1 MLPVMFSVCHHHA
14 EITTNRH
21 YGTSRPDMT
30 EKLLTGTLS
39 LQTKKKKKKKTKN
52 KKKKKKKKERER
64 EKKYENKK
72 EKQVT
77 VMILTNKLAVQGK
90 QSIRSMLKF
99 DTQFIILAGEY
110 VSCYNVKN

>member
-14 EITTNRH
+14 EITTSRH

-39 LQTKKKKKKKTKN
+39 LHTKK
-52 KKKKKKKKERER
+52 RER
-64 EKKYENKK
+64 KNMKNKK
-72 EKQVT
+72 EKKQVT
-77 VMILTNKLAVQGK
+77 IMILTNKLAVQGK

>member
-39 LQTKKKKKKKTKN
+39 LHTKK
-52 KKKKKKKKERER
+52 R
-64 EKKYENKK
+64 EKKYE
-72 EKQVT
+72 KQKRKT
-77 VMILTNKLAVQGK
+77 SNDYDLDQQISCPGEAINIRHAVYYL
-90 QSIRSMLKF
+90 SR
-99 DTQFIILAGEY
+99 
-110 VSCYNVKN
+110 

>member
-30 EKLLTGTLS
+30 EKLLTGALS
-39 LQTKKKKKKKTKN
+39 LHTKK
-52 KKKKKKKKERER
+52 RER
-64 EKKYENKK
+64 KKNMKNKK

-77 VMILTNKLAVQGK
+77 IMILTNKLAVQGK

-99 DTQFIILAGEY
+99 DTLLIILVGEY
-110 VSCYNVKN
+110 VSCYNVN

>member
-39 LQTKKKKKKKTKN
+39 LHTKK
-52 KKKKKKKKERER
+52 ER
-64 EKKYENKK
+64 EKKYEKQKRKK
-72 EKQVT
+72 KQV
-77 VMILTNKLAVQGK
+77 LTNKLAVQGK
-90 QSIRSMLKF
+90 QSIRSMLKS

>member
-30 EKLLTGTLS
+30 EKLLTGTL
-39 LQTKKKKKKKTKN
+39 Q
-52 KKKKKKKKERER
+52 KKKERKR
-64 EKKYENKK
+64 EKNMKNKK

-77 VMILTNKLAVQGK
+77 IMI
-90 QSIRSMLKF
+90 SCP
-99 DTQFIILAGEY
+99 GEAT
-110 VSCYNVKN
+110 SLEMPNN

>member
-30 EKLLTGTLS
+30 EKLLTGALS
-39 LQTKKKKKKKTKN
+39 LHT
-52 KKKKKKKKERER
+52 KKERE
-64 EKKYENKK
+64 KKNMKNKK

-77 VMILTNKLAVQGK
+77 IMILTNKLAVQGK

-99 DTQFIILAGEY
+99 DTQLIILAGEY
-110 VSCYNVKN
+110 VSCYNVN

>member
-39 LQTKKKKKKKTKN
+39 LHTKK
-52 KKKKKKKKERER
+52 RER
-64 EKKYENKK
+64 KNMKNKK
-72 EKQVT
+72 EKKKTSNDYDLDQQISCPGEAINT
-77 VMILTNKLAVQGK
+77 QHAKIRHAVYYL
-90 QSIRSMLKF
+90 SR
-99 DTQFIILAGEY
+99 
-110 VSCYNVKN
+110 

>member
-39 LQTKKKKKKKTKN
+39 LHKKR
-52 KKKKKKKKERER
+52 ERER
-64 EKKYENKK
+64 KKYE
-72 EKQVT
+72 KQKRKT
-77 VMILTNKLAVQGK
+77 SNDHELAVQGK

-110 VSCYNVKN
+110 VSCYVRIMSKNNPRLNLSVCLASKKK